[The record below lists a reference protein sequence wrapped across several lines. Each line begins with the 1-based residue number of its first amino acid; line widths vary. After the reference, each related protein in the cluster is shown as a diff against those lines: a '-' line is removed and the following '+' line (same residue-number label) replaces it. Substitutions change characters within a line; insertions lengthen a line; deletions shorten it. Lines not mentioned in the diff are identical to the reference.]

1 MIELDFG
8 FQERQLR
15 YLSTTVLIFILLFH
29 DF

>member
-15 YLSTTVLIFILLFH
+15 YLSNTVLIFILLFH